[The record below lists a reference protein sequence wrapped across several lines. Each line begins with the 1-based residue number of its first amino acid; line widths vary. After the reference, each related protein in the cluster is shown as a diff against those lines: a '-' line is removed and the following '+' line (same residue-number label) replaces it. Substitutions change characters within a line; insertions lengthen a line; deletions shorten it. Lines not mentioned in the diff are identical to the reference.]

1 MDLGPILVTG
11 AHRSGTTWVGKM
23 LSTGREIAY
32 ISEPLNVWHRPGV
45 MRAPT
50 QYWYT
55 YITQDNQKPFE
66 DAFKEMLKFQYHTR
80 LELKSLRS
88 AKDFFRMVRDW
99 WIFWEGR
106 RYSQRPLIKD
116 PFALFSVEWF
126 VKTLECKVVIVVRHP
141 AAVVSSLSRLGWD
154 FDFSDFLNQPL
165 LMRDWLKPFHKEMDW
180 MRESIQDVIE
190 RGSLLWKMLY
200 KVVSELKERQP
211 DIILLRHEDLSK
223 DPINEFMQVYD
234 QLGIKFLSANRQAI
248 DSSSSEKNPKEI
260 STKNVHSVRIDSQVN
275 IKSWQN
281 RLSAEEID
289 RIYHITQD
297 VAAQYYSEDDWR

>member
-55 YITQDNQKPFE
+55 YITQENQKPFE
-66 DAFKEMLKFQYHTR
+66 DAFKEMLKFQYHAR
-80 LELKSLRS
+80 LELKSLQS

-106 RYSQRPLIKD
+106 RYSRRPLIKD
-116 PFALFSVEWF
+116 PFALFSVDWF
-126 VKTLECKVVIVVRHP
+126 VKTLKCKAVIIVRHP
-141 AAVVSSLSRLGWD
+141 AAVVSSLLRLGWD

-165 LMRDWLKPFHKEMDW
+165 LMRDWLKPYQNEMNRK
-180 MRESIQDVIE
+180 RESIQDVIG

-200 KVVSELKERQP
+200 KVVAELKERQP

-223 DPINEFMQVYD
+223 DPIREFMQVYD
-234 QLGIKFLSANRQAI
+234 QLGIDFLSANRQAI
-248 DSSSSEKNPKEI
+248 DSSSSDINPKEI
-260 STKNVHSVRIDSQVN
+260 STKNVHSVRIDSQMN
-275 IKSWQN
+275 IKNWQN

-289 RIYHITQD
+289 RIYNITQD